1 MVVVASHESPF
12 TRTFQMP
19 TAPVRD
25 GFPRSRRVACA
36 GGGIPGA
43 RPLART
49 QLPHADQDTGAL
61 RTGRR
66 AGRSHRDVDARAQL
80 GEIHVPTRIIVGG
93 HDILTPVSVSEKMA
107 ARIPG
112 AELCVIP
119 ECGHITFTERPAETV
134 ALIEEFLRKVM
145 R

>member
-1 MVVVASHESPF
+1 
-12 TRTFQMP
+12 
-19 TAPVRD
+19 
-25 GFPRSRRVACA
+25 
-36 GGGIPGA
+36 
-43 RPLART
+43 
-49 QLPHADQDTGAL
+49 
-61 RTGRR
+61 
-66 AGRSHRDVDARAQL
+66 VDARAQL